1 MTHSD
6 YNKPANPA
14 VFILLSVL
22 LQYLSLYNEYC
33 HAQKPSEDRLI
44 LLFAG
49 DIMGHEDQIWSA
61 EDRVSH
67 TFNYDTVF
75 SFIRPEI
82 QEVDFAI
89 ANLEVTLGR
98 APYYGYPS
106 FRSPAALA
114 SACKN
119 AGFDCLVTA
128 NNHAADRRGKGIIS
142 TINILDSL
150 NIQHTGTFRNKE
162 EKEDKYPLILRK
174 NNISVALLNYTYATN
189 GNVTNESVIVN
200 IIDKSLI
207 ERDITR
213 AKLMNADCIV
223 IFLHWGDEYKTLPS
237 KSQLEL
243 EEFIFEKGGDIII
256 GSHPHVLQKMVLMK
270 NNGVN
275 RDRLT
280 AYSLGNL
287 VSDQR
292 KKMTDGGA
300 IVRIELTK
308 KENMTRVTDAGY
320 YLTWVYIPLE
330 KFRKRYYIIPCSE
343 FENKQGFFADT
354 AAYRKMKK
362 FITSSR
368 SLLYNQNT
376 NFWEIIYNGSSWLLN
391 TRE

>member
-6 YNKPANPA
+6 YNKPVNPA
-14 VFILLSVL
+14 AFILLSVI
-22 LQYLSLYNEYC
+22 LQYLTLYNEYC
-33 HAQKPSEDRLI
+33 HAQIPSEGRLT

-49 DIMGHEDQIWSA
+49 DIMGHDDQIWSA

-67 TFNYDTVF
+67 TFSYDTVF
-75 SFIRPEI
+75 SFIKPEI
-82 QEVDFAI
+82 QEADFAI

-114 SACKN
+114 SACKY

-162 EKEDKYPLILRK
+162 EKEDKYPLIIAK

-189 GNVTNESVIVN
+189 GNVSNESVIVN

-256 GSHPHVLQKMVLMK
+256 GSHPHVLQKMVLLK
-270 NNGVN
+270 NNGIN
-275 RDRLT
+275 RERLT

-343 FENKQGFFADT
+343 FENKQAFFTDT
-354 AAYRKMKK
+354 TAYRKMKK

-368 SLLYNQNT
+368 SLLYKQNT
-376 NFWEIIYNGSSWLLN
+376 GFWEIIYNGSSWLLN